1 MEARKPRYGV
11 REFAQRGQTCYERV
25 IRSRITDRDAG
36 KFVAIDIDTGS
47 FEIDADDYTATERL
61 LNRQPHAQI
70 WLCRVGQKTTY
81 RDRRAIFAQE
91 ATRPSLPNR

>member
-1 MEARKPRYGV
+1 MVNRKV
-11 REFAQRGQTCYERV
+11 SDIAWKRENLDERV

-36 KFVAIDIDTGS
+36 KFVAIDSDTGS

-81 RDRRAIFAQE
+81 RVGGWGAKGGTHTARMG
-91 ATRPSLPNR
+91 